1 MEIWSCI
8 PFVWEGQAWWGIE
21 GNNYRLVITSSLNGF
36 FLISNGFTSN
46 LKVITSNLNGF
57 SLWGR
62 LSSSGEAYRKV
73 VLHCLQEAMKN

>member
-1 MEIWSCI
+1 MYL
-8 PFVWEGQAWWGIE
+8 FLGGGRARWGIE

-36 FLISNGFTSN
+36 SLISNGFTSN

-62 LSSSGEAYRKV
+62 LSSSREAYGEE
-73 VLHCLQEAMKN
+73 VLYCLQEAMKN